1 MSGTP
6 LELFRRLT
14 NGLYVVG
21 VAHGDRRNAFTA
33 AWITQ
38 VSFDPLLLA
47 LSVNPAGASYPL
59 LHEAGVF
66 TVSVLQGGQLELA
79 RHFGTQSG
87 RTVDKLAGQRWQAA
101 LGGAPVLLDAAG
113 YLECRVT
120 DSHKA
125 GDHELVVARVVGGR
139 VLAANAMPMRY
150 AETGNLDAS
159 AELYP
164 ATFPAISTGRRPPR

>member
-1 MSGTP
+1 MTDTP

-21 VAHGDRRNAFTA
+21 VAHGDQRDAFTA

-47 LSVNPAGASYPL
+47 LSINPTHTSYPIL
-59 LHEAGVF
+59 TAAGVF
-66 TVSVLQGGQLELA
+66 SVSILRRGQLELA

-87 RTVDKLAGQRWQAA
+87 RAIDKLAGQRWQAA
-101 LGGAPVLLDAAG
+101 LEGTPVLLDAAG
-113 YLECRVT
+113 YLECRVFARHT
-120 DSHKA
+120 A
-125 GDHELVVARVVGGR
+125 GDHELILARVVGGR
-139 VLAANAMPMRY
+139 VLVPEAEPMTY
-150 AETGNLDAS
+150 GDTGNLDGS

-164 ATFPAISTGRRPPR
+164 PSFRE

>member
-1 MSGTP
+1 MSDHP

-21 VAHGDRRNAFTA
+21 VAHGEQKDGFTA

-47 LSVNPAGASYPL
+47 LSINPTHASYPIL
-59 LHEAGVF
+59 IAAGTF
-66 TVSVLQGGQLELA
+66 AVSVLGRGQVEVA

-87 RTVDKLAGQRWQAA
+87 RSVDKLAGWRWQAA
-101 LGGAPVLLDAAG
+101 PGGAPVLLDALA
-113 YLECRVT
+113 YFDCRVFGR
-120 DSHKA
+120 HAA
-125 GDHELVVARVVGGR
+125 GDHELVLGQVVGGR
-139 VLAANAMPMRY
+139 VLVPDALPMTY
-150 AETGNLDAS
+150 AETGNLDGS

-164 ATFPAISTGRRPPR
+164 ATF